1 MFDQIAANRRR
12 SYLLLF
18 CVVLLIV
25 GIGYFLGLYFELGEY
40 AVFPALLF
48 ALLLAWGSYYH
59 SDKIVLSMSGAEPAT
74 KDDEPYLLN
83 ALEGLSIAAGLPP
96 PRPYIIED
104 SAPNA
109 FATGRDPQHAAI
121 AVTRGLLDKLN
132 RLELEGVI
140 AHEMAHIRNYDIRF
154 MTLVTVLVG
163 TVMLLSD
170 GMLRNLRYSRRHGS
184 GRKGNPL
191 ALVGLVFII
200 LSPIVAKLMQ
210 LALSRQREF
219 LADATAAQL
228 TRYPEGLAAALE
240 KLAADSEPL
249 EAANKATAH
258 MYIINPLTEHKSWAN
273 SLFSTHPSTEERVKR
288 LREM

>member
-18 CVVLLIV
+18 CVVLLSV
-25 GIGYFLGLYFELGEY
+25 GIGYSLGLYFEWGAY
-40 AVFPALLF
+40 AVFPALLL
-48 ALLLAWGSYYH
+48 AALLAWGSYYH
-59 SDKIVLSMSGAEPAT
+59 SDKIVLAMSGAQPAT
-74 KDDEPYLLN
+74 KADEPYLLN
-83 ALEGLSIAAGLPP
+83 SLEGLSIAAGLPM

-140 AHEMAHIRNYDIRF
+140 AHEMSHIQNYDIRF

-170 GMLRNLRYSRRHGS
+170 GLLRNMRYSRRHGS

-240 KLAADSEPL
+240 KLGADTEPL

-258 MYIINPLTEHKSWAN
+258 MYIINPLTEHKGWAN
-273 SLFSTHPSTEERVKR
+273 NLFSTHPSIEERVKR
-288 LREM
+288 LRRM

>member
-83 ALEGLSIAAGLPP
+83 ALEGLSIAAGLPL

-140 AHEMAHIRNYDIRF
+140 AHEMSHIRNYDIRF

-258 MYIINPLTEHKSWAN
+258 MYIINPLTEHKGWAN

>member
-1 MFDQIAANRRR
+1 
-12 SYLLLF
+12 
-18 CVVLLIV
+18 
-25 GIGYFLGLYFELGEY
+25 
-40 AVFPALLF
+40 
-48 ALLLAWGSYYH
+48 
-59 SDKIVLSMSGAEPAT
+59 
-74 KDDEPYLLN
+74 
-83 ALEGLSIAAGLPP
+83 
-96 PRPYIIED
+96 
-104 SAPNA
+104 
-109 FATGRDPQHAAI
+109 
-121 AVTRGLLDKLN
+121 
-132 RLELEGVI
+132 
-140 AHEMAHIRNYDIRF
+140 
-154 MTLVTVLVG
+154 
-163 TVMLLSD
+163 MLLSD

-258 MYIINPLTEHKSWAN
+258 MYIINPLTEHKGWAN